1 MTQSAKRPDWRRER
15 LLRAARAAFLETGFA
30 GTTMEGV
37 ARRAQI
43 SKVTLYKHF
52 ADKQALFEAVVREL
66 VAEVEAQIAVAVN
79 QAHGAEGRIAAALT
93 AKAEFFF
100 TLLNPSPYAA
110 EFHAAH
116 ASGSIPAFDA
126 MEENLTAEV
135 AAELRADGLRDAAG
149 LARLLKSC
157 AWGISQD
164 AKRIGDIGPAVARV
178 TSALMGAA
186 RV

>member
-1 MTQSAKRPDWRRER
+1 MPKSAKGPDWRRQR
-15 LLRAARAAFLETGFA
+15 LLQAARAAFLETGFA

-66 VAEVEAQIAVAVN
+66 VDEVQAQIDVAESR
-79 QAHGAEGRIAAALT
+79 AGSAEGRIAAALT
-93 AKAEFFF
+93 AKAQFFF

-116 ASGSIPAFDA
+116 VSGSIPAFDVL
-126 MEENLTAEV
+126 ENSLTARIERELETEGV
-135 AAELRADGLRDAAG
+135 ADAAG
-149 LARLLKSC
+149 LAGLLKSC

-164 AKRIGDIGPAVARV
+164 AKRIDDIGPAVARV
-178 TSALMGAA
+178 TSALVGAA